1 MSWRKPTSSIW
12 YQAYVQPVTE
22 KHVKLDCYTQGNW
35 PCLSGDETKEI
46 PQCQE
51 IDQTPGLG
59 NLGRTKIWVLSPL
72 CLSVPSFLCPSVPS
86 HLHPSVP
93 LSPSPYLLHLTLCLC
108 SFTKYI
114 TETWFRAK
122 SAYKWMWSRHHT
134 FDQYNNGQYHYYP
147 PSLISKDCPSVLSL
161 PQQDSKLSLLY
172 HVPH

>member
-22 KHVKLDCYTQGNW
+22 KYVKLDCYTQGNW

-93 LSPSPYLLHLTLCLC
+93 LSLCPPLHTSFILPCAYVALPSTLQRLDFVLNQHISECDQDTIH
-108 SFTKYI
+108 STNI
-114 TETWFRAK
+114 TTV
-122 SAYKWMWSRHHT
+122 SIIIT
-134 FDQYNNGQYHYYP
+134 LP
-147 PSLISKDCPSVLSL
+147 P
-161 PQQDSKLSLLY
+161 
-172 HVPH
+172 